1 MARTFSP
8 ALKATIAI
16 AVAVIAIGSYVMAK
30 KSGKL
35 DQVTASLAPEGR
47 KPGSIRKVA
56 NGGKDPV
63 TVCVVTWGGYAG
75 GQYFNGGFEPS
86 TDSRYYKDY
95 GITVAFKAIED
106 FEPSRAAWKSD
117 ECQMIWQTADAFPTE
132 AGSLADHDPKIVM
145 QADWSRG
152 GDVAVALKNIKSFSD
167 LRGKKIAVAA
177 GTPSHSFLL
186 WALQSAGL
194 DYTDV
199 TIVTTE
205 SAPAAAA
212 LFKAGKVDAAIVWSP
227 DDEDIIQNVRG
238 SHVLTST
245 KQASN
250 IIADVFFVKGKYLE
264 DNRDKVCAVVE
275 GWLRGSA
282 EINSDP
288 KAKEDAVKILSTG
301 LNQPEDF
308 IRKAINNTRLAT
320 YGDNVNFF
328 NLKGGYTGVTGQEL
342 YEKTGRLYQ
351 QIGMINSMPS
361 WRSVMDP
368 TCIKSIQ
375 SLNSVADAA
384 EEGPRFAKAS
394 EEDKT
399 AEAFAT
405 KRLTIT
411 FPTGSSEL
419 DDNSKTLIDVGFA
432 DIARNFR
439 DARIRVEGNTDDVGT
454 DAVNQPLSE
463 RRARAVADYLAST
476 YGFPRE
482 RFVVVGNG
490 SRNPADRSG
499 TNEARRKNR
508 RTEFQ
513 LLNQ

>member
-1 MARTFSP
+1 MKP
-8 ALKATIAI
+8 AVKASLIFVAALVVVIGYIGLRKSGIADKI
-16 AVAVIAIGSYVMAK
+16 AAVAAP
-30 KSGKL
+30 SGR
-35 DQVTASLAPEGR
+35 Q
-47 KPGSIRKVA
+47 PGSIRKVST
-56 NGGKDPV
+56 GGKDPV
-63 TVCVVTWGGYAG
+63 KVCVVTWGGYAG

-95 GITVAFKAIED
+95 GITVGFKTIED
-106 FEPSRAAWKSD
+106 FEPSRKAWESD

-132 AGSLADHDPKIVM
+132 AGSLKEYDPKIVF

-152 GDVAVALKNIKSFSD
+152 GDVAVARRDVKSFSD
-167 LRGKKIAVAA
+167 LRGKKVAA
-177 GTPSHSFLL
+177 AIGTPSNSFLL

-194 DYTDV
+194 EYTDIEFV
-199 TIVTTE
+199 QTG
-205 SAPAAAA
+205 SAPLAAQ

-227 DDEDIIQNVRG
+227 DDKDITDNVPG
-238 SHVLTST
+238 AHVLTST

-250 IIADVFFVKGKYLE
+250 IIADVFFVKGDYLK
-264 DNRDKVCAVVE
+264 NNHDKICAVVE
-275 GWLRGSA
+275 GWLRGAA

-288 KAKEDAVKILSTG
+288 KAKEDAVKILAAG
-301 LNQPEDF
+301 LNQQEDF
-308 IRKAINNTRLAT
+308 IRQAIGNVRLAT

-328 NLKGGYTGVTGQEL
+328 NLNGNFQGVTGKEL
-342 YEKTGRLYQ
+342 YEKTGLLYKQ
-351 QIGMINSMPS
+351 VGQIETMPS
-361 WRSVMDP
+361 WQSISDP
-368 TCIKSIQ
+368 SCIRSIQ

-384 EEGPRFAKAS
+384 EEGPRFAKAG
-394 EEDKT
+394 EEAKT
-399 AEAFAT
+399 TEAFSN
-405 KRLTIT
+405 KRLSIT

-419 DDNSKTLIDVGFA
+419 DDNSKTIIDVGFA
-432 DIARNFR
+432 DIARQFR

-463 RRARAVADYLAST
+463 RRAQAVADYLATT
-476 YGFPRE
+476 YKFDKN

-499 TNEARRKNR
+499 TEQARRKNR